1 MSNQK
6 TVNMLAAPVRI
17 GSLSLSNRMVMGP
30 MAANSPEADGGP
42 GAQTEAFFEA
52 RARGGFGM
60 IIAGGTVASRRAWEE
75 KPVAR
80 ALRMDIDDFIP
91 RYARVTAAVHRHG
104 VPIIAQLSPGFGTMG
119 VPAPGRPTVSASP
132 RSVTI
137 AESAFPRG
145 FIVPGGRTTPVSQAA
160 TLDEIRMFEDETI
173 TSAERAVKSGFDGVE
188 VACHMSYLLVS
199 FITPRTNWRTDEYG
213 GSVENRAR
221 ILTNIVSGIRKRVPK
236 DYVVGLRITANDFM
250 PDGMGVQGY
259 IDIAR
264 QVEQCGLDY
273 IALAP
278 GSYETMGAGVT
289 SVDGGMVA
297 SGEVGAFKAAL
308 ATPILF
314 QGIHDPAAA
323 GKAIEDGHGDLAMFA
338 RPALADPDFARKVTE
353 RNQQAIVRC
362 LRDNLCMRRMVFG
375 MPVRCE
381 VNPAMGRESRMG
393 SRLPPLD
400 RVLKAPVE
408 KAILGLTGSEALM
421 GMVGT
426 LMRARKSP

>member
-1 MSNQK
+1 MAKEQ
-6 TVNMLAAPVRI
+6 TANMLVSPVQI
-17 GSLSLSNRMVMGP
+17 GSLTLANRMVMGP

-60 IIAGGTVASRRAWEE
+60 IICGGTVASRRAWEE

-80 ALRMDIDDFIP
+80 ALRLDIDDLIP
-91 RYARVTAAVHRHG
+91 RYANLTAAVHRHG

-119 VPAPGRPTVSASP
+119 VPGPGRPTVSASP
-132 RSVTI
+132 RAVTI
-137 AESAFPRG
+137 TESAFPRG
-145 FIVPGGRTTPVSQAA
+145 FIVPGGRTTPVSQEA
-160 TLDEIRMFEDETI
+160 TLDEIREFEEETI
-173 TSAERAVKSGFDGVE
+173 ASAERAAKAGFDGVE
-188 VACHMSYLLVS
+188 VACHMSYFLVS

-236 DYVVGLRITANDFM
+236 DFVVGLRITANDFM

-259 IDIAR
+259 IDVAR
-264 QVEQCGLDY
+264 KVEQCGLDY

-278 GSYETMGAGVT
+278 GCYETMSAGVT

-297 SGEVGAFKAAL
+297 SGEVRAFKTAL
-308 ATPILF
+308 STPILF
-314 QGIHDPAAA
+314 QGIHDPATAS
-323 GKAIEDGHGDLAMFA
+323 KAIEDGHGDLAMFA

-353 RNQQAIVRC
+353 NHQRAIVRC
-362 LRDNLCMRRMVFG
+362 VRDNLCMRRMVFG

-381 VNPAMGRESRMG
+381 INPAMGRESRTG
-393 SRLPPLD
+393 SLPPLD
-400 RVLKAPVE
+400 RIFKAPVE
-408 KAILGLTGSEALM
+408 KAVLSLTGSAAVMGIVGAL
-421 GMVGT
+421 VK
-426 LMRARKSP
+426 KSS